1 MKIAIGILV
10 VILLALQQQIWFGQ
24 SGYFERKAL
33 AARQAD
39 QQKRTESLALRNA
52 KGDRGSA
59 ALKSDSAAFEARAR
73 SELGMVRD
81 GEVFYLIPES
91 QNR

>member
-33 AARQAD
+33 AARQAE
-39 QQKRTESLALRNA
+39 QQQRTEALTVRNVKMTA
-52 KGDRGSA
+52 EVM
-59 ALKSDSAAFEARAR
+59 ALKNDSAAFEARGAASWAWFAKAR
-73 SELGMVRD
+73 
-81 GEVFYLIPES
+81 FYLREA
-91 QNR
+91 QD

>member
-33 AARQAD
+33 AARQAE
-39 QQKRTESLALRNA
+39 QQQRTEALTVRNVKMTA
-52 KGDRGSA
+52 EVM
-59 ALKSDSAAFEARAR
+59 ALKNDSAAFEARAR
-73 SELGMVRD
+73 TELGMVRE
-81 GEVFYLIPES
+81 GEVFYLIPEA
-91 QNR
+91 QD

>member
-1 MKIAIGILV
+1 MKIAIGISLSFYSPCSNK
-10 VILLALQQQIWFGQ
+10 FGSRQ

-52 KGDRGSA
+52 KMTA
-59 ALKSDSAAFEARAR
+59 EVLALKSDSAAFEARAR

-81 GEVFYLIPES
+81 GGVLS
-91 QNR
+91 HSRVSNR

>member
-33 AARQAD
+33 AERQTE
-39 QQKRTESLALRNA
+39 QKQRTVSLTLRNSKMTA
-52 KGDRGSA
+52 EVM

-73 SELGMVRD
+73 SELGMVRE
-81 GEVFYLIPES
+81 GEVFYLIPEP
-91 QNR
+91 QN